1 MKRSVWTASAVAVLV
16 SALAWQPRA
25 EAQSG
30 TSVLQGVVKGAVN
43 KSPVDAAIVTV
54 TSPALQVEQ
63 VAVTDSSGFYRVPN
77 LPPGTYL
84 LRVEHEG
91 FLPHERAQIALRAD
105 VTFQL
110 NVDLITEAS
119 QQEQVVII
127 ERPPTI
133 DLGSS
138 SVTTTITEDMVRR
151 VPIARPGG
159 KGAGNRSFEAVAEA
173 APAAKSDQYGTSIS
187 GTTSPENRYL
197 IDGLAVNNTAYG
209 LGGTQLSSEF
219 IREINV
225 VTGGYLPEYG
235 RSTGGILSATTKSG
249 SNQVAGSAWSYA
261 TPGGLVGSAKQVF
274 QEGQTV
280 RTDPPKISLIGDL
293 GADVGF
299 PIIKDKLW
307 LYTGVQ
313 VSTIRYDLGRAFY
326 SVNVDAAGM
335 PVKDANGDSVRT
347 LIPGSQKTYD
357 TIGNAI
363 QAIGKVSFAPN
374 SDNSLSLTTVVA
386 PSTSG
391 GSGEYGIDPEVGG
404 PERDPVRDEFL
415 DGTPVAL
422 GSVYKNTSIDNLLKW
437 SASGWGKRVLL
448 DTTAGWHHEV
458 NDILPND
465 GSELGSG
472 SGLAADSAV
481 RFRRTPGLHSLTD
494 FEEVPPGYCDPA
506 GTAMAVRCPVTT
518 YATSGST
525 NLLRH
530 ANLDRYQMRSVVSVL
545 AQALGHHVIKLGA
558 DAELTTYDLQ
568 KGYTGGDLYREN
580 RSGTAFADYRNFGYL
595 TGPDQG
601 VILTTRDTS
610 TKSWMIGGFVQ
621 DSWALLDKVTL
632 NLGLRYDSQ
641 YIYDSAGT
649 LGVALPYQFGPRAG
663 FIWDPSKVGRAKLF
677 GSFARY
683 YSSVPLDLADRS
695 LSGDPQIQAIH
706 PSSVC
711 NPSDPAKRMGCT
723 PNADLSN
730 LNTQGDAFT
739 PNQKWTT
746 LGGGFTP
753 VDPNLQPS
761 SANEVV
767 LGSEYQLLG
776 ESRVGLS
783 YTKRWIG
790 DIIED
795 MSRDEATTYFLGN
808 PGKGIASGF
817 PKARRDYDAFSLVF
831 TRAFHQNWLAQASYT
846 LSWLRGNY
854 NGLFRPE
861 NGQLDPNIT
870 SDFDLQSLLANSS
883 GYLPGDRRHQVKLFG
898 ARDFPLAQ
906 RHHVLFGFGG
916 RGTSGAATDYLGSH
930 PIYGPDVVYILPRG
944 TGARLPWQYSADVQL
959 GYGFSLDKARDI
971 AVTIDVYNLFNFQA
985 AAARD
990 SVYTRTDVL
999 PVEGG
1004 KTTDLD
1010 KMIKTADGG
1019 NFDPADKNPNFGRI
1033 TAYQAPRIVRFGL
1046 RVNY

>member
-1 MKRSVWTASAVAVLV
+1 MKRSVWTARAVAVLV
-16 SALAWQPRA
+16 SAVVWQSAAR
-25 EAQSG
+25 AQSG
-30 TSVLQGVVKGAVN
+30 TSVLQGVVN
-43 KSPVDAAIVTV
+43 DAAKKRPVEGAIVV
-54 TSPALQVEQ
+54 VSSPALQVEQ
-63 VAVTDSSGFYRVPN
+63 AAATDSSGFYRVPN

-91 FLPHERAQIALRAD
+91 YLPHERAQIALRAD

-110 NVDLITEAS
+110 NVELITEAS

-127 ERPPTI
+127 ERTPTI

-138 SVTTTITEDMVRR
+138 SVTTTISEEMVRR

-159 KGAGNRSFEAVAEA
+159 KGANNRSFEAVAEA
-173 APAAKSDQYGTSIS
+173 APAAKPDLYGTSIA

-219 IREINV
+219 VREINV

-235 RSTGGILSATTKSG
+235 RSTGGILSVTTKSG
-249 SNQVAGSAWSYA
+249 SNQVAGSAWSYT
-261 TPGGLVGSAKQVF
+261 TPGGLVGNAKDVF

-280 RTDPPKISLIGDL
+280 RTDPPKISLIADL

-313 VSTIRYDLGRAFY
+313 LSTTRYDLRRAFY
-326 SVNVDAAGM
+326 SVNVDATGM
-335 PVKDANGDSVRT
+335 PMKDANGDSVRT
-347 LIPGSQKTYD
+347 LIPGTEQSYD
-357 TIGNAI
+357 SVGNAI
-363 QAIGKVSFAPN
+363 QAIAKVSYAPN
-374 SDNSLSLTTVVA
+374 SDHSISLTTVVA
-386 PSTSG
+386 PSRSG
-391 GSGEYGIDPEVGG
+391 GSDEYGIDPELGV
-404 PERDPVRDEFL
+404 PERDPARELFL

-422 GSVYKNTSIDNLLKW
+422 GSVYKNNSIDNLLKW

-465 GSELGSG
+465 GSALGSG
-472 SGLAADSAV
+472 SGQSAISGV
-481 RFRRTPGLHSLTD
+481 RFRRNDPGPHSLSD
-494 FEEVPPGYCDPA
+494 FEMVPDGYCDPA
-506 GTAMAVRCPVTT
+506 GSMMAVRCPVTS

-530 ANLDRYQMRSVVSVL
+530 SLLDRYQLRSVVSVL
-545 AQALGHHVIKLGA
+545 AQALGHHVIKVGA
-558 DAELTTYDLQ
+558 DAELTAYDLT
-568 KGYTGGDLYREN
+568 KGYSGKNLFRETSDGEN
-580 RSGTAFADYRNFGYL
+580 FSDYRNFGYL
-595 TGPDQG
+595 TGPDEP

-621 DSWALLDKVTL
+621 DSWSALDKVTI

-641 YIYDSAGT
+641 YIYDSAGQ
-649 LGVALPYQFGPRAG
+649 LGVALPYQLGPRAG
-663 FIWDPSKVGRAKLF
+663 FIWDPTQLGRAKLF
-677 GSFARY
+677 GSYARY
-683 YSSVPLDLADRS
+683 YSSIPLDLADRS
-695 LSGDPQIQAIH
+695 LSGDPQIQAVH
-706 PSSVC
+706 PAASC
-711 NPSDPAKRMGCT
+711 NPAMAGQQMACGTKGDLAPVG
-723 PNADLSN
+723 NAI
-730 LNTQGDAFT
+730 T

-753 VDPNLQPS
+753 VDPDLRPS

-767 LGSEYQLLG
+767 VGGEYQVLG

-808 PGKGIASGF
+808 PGRGIASGF
-817 PKARRDYDAFSLVF
+817 PRATRNYDAFSLVF
-831 TRAFHQNWLAQASYT
+831 SRAFHENWLAQASYT

-870 SDFDLQSLLANSS
+870 SDFDLQSLLANST

-898 ARDFPLAQ
+898 ARDFPIAQ
-906 RHHVLFGFGG
+906 RHHVLVGFGG

-944 TGARLPWQYSADVQL
+944 SGPRLPWQYSADVQV
-959 GYGFSLDKARDI
+959 GYGFSIGKGRDI
-971 AVTIDVYNLFNFQA
+971 NFTIDVYNLFNLQA

-990 SVYTRTDVL
+990 TVYTRSDVL
-999 PVEGG
+999 PASAQ
-1004 KTTDLD
+1004 TTVADLD
-1010 KMIKTADGG
+1010 KTLKTADGG
-1019 NFDPADKNPNFGRI
+1019 PFDPAEKNPNFGRI
-1033 TAYQAPRIVRFGL
+1033 TAYQPPRIVRFGL